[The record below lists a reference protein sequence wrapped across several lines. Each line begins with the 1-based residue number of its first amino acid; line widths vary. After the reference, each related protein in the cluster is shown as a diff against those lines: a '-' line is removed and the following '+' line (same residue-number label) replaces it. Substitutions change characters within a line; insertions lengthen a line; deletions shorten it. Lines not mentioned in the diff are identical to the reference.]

1 MEEAVQLQGTRSLL
15 LKGYWKD
22 GLETEAVFGLSFLG
36 GKD

>member
-1 MEEAVQLQGTRSLL
+1 MEETVQRQGTWSLL

-22 GLETEAVFGLSFLG
+22 GLDTEAVFGLSFLG